1 MAIPLFVAAVLTMNA
16 PTPMPATA
24 STQLR
29 YDQPARI
36 WEQALPVGNGRLG
49 AMIFGS
55 PDDELI
61 QLNDATF
68 WSGGGPRD
76 WNNPAAKDVLPKVRE
91 AVFAGR
97 YQEAEA
103 LCKKMQGPYTQSYLP
118 LADLRLTFPNAA
130 PRTIVDY
137 QRVLDLD
144 SATVTVRYREGNT
157 TYTRE
162 VYASFPDQLIV
173 VRLSADQPGKITL
186 VAALS
191 SQVQSTPSCADHD
204 TLVLRGQAPVHA
216 DPGYLGDLPDAIRY
230 APGNDG
236 GLRFEVRVEPRVK
249 SGRMSIADG
258 RLAIENADAVTLRLS
273 AATSFNG
280 SHRSAAREGRDE
292 SAAAAAPLAAA
303 AKLDDATLRARH
315 VADHQ
320 ALFRR
325 VRLDLGSD
333 PEAEALATDARIERF
348 ASGKPD
354 PALAALLFNYGRYL
368 LIACS
373 RPGGQ
378 PANLQGLWNKEMRP
392 PWSSNYTINI
402 NTQMNYWPAEA
413 TNLSECHLPLMDFI
427 GELATNGRETARV
440 NYGAGGWVSHHNS
453 DLWRQSAPVGNFGEG
468 NPMWAN
474 WSLSNAWLC
483 QHLWEHYAFTGD
495 RAFLRER
502 AWPLMRGAAEFYLDT
517 LVPDAEGRLV
527 TVPSTSPEAS
537 FTTPDG
543 AAGSVSQASTM
554 DMSILRDLFTNCI
567 EAATILD
574 IEPEFA
580 HRLAEVRSR
589 LYPLQIGARGQ
600 LQEWFADFMEQ
611 DVHHRH
617 VSHLFGLYPGREI
630 TPASGK
636 FYEAARRTLEIR
648 GDDGTGWSL
657 AWKINFWARF
667 REGDRAYRLIQFLL
681 RPVDLG
687 EATRYDGGGGVY
699 PNLFDAH
706 PPFQI
711 DGNFG
716 YTAGLAEMLLQS
728 HEQTPEG
735 VRILHLL
742 PALPSA
748 WPAGSV
754 TGLRARGGYEADIRW
769 AGGRLAESTI
779 RATRDGG
786 VRILCGNNEA
796 TLQLRAGQNVHLDQ
810 HLSPPAEGN
819 F

>member
-1 MAIPLFVAAVLTMNA
+1 MSIPFFLASALSMTTSLPA
-16 PTPMPATA
+16 PA
-24 STQLR
+24 STVLR
-29 YDQPARI
+29 YDQPARA

-55 PDDELI
+55 PDEELI

-76 WNNPAAKDVLPKVRE
+76 WNNPAAKDVLPEIRA

-103 LCKKMQGPYTQSYLP
+103 LCKKMQGPFTQSYLP
-118 LADLRLTFPNAA
+118 LADLRLTFPSDA
-130 PRTIVDY
+130 PRTVVAY
-137 QRVLDLD
+137 HRMLDLD
-144 SATVTVRYREGNT
+144 SATVTVRYREGDT

-173 VRLSADQPGKITL
+173 VRLTADQPGKITL
-186 VAALS
+186 HAALS
-191 SQVQSTPSCADHD
+191 SQVQSTPSSAGDN
-204 TLVLRGQAPVHA
+204 TLILRGQAPVHA
-216 DPGYLGDLPDAIRY
+216 DPSYLGKRPDAIRY
-230 APGNDG
+230 APGDDG
-236 GLRFEVRVEPRVK
+236 GLRFEVRVEPHVEGGRV
-249 SGRMSIADG
+249 SLADG

-303 AKLDDATLRARH
+303 SKWDDATLRARH

-325 VRLDLGSD
+325 VRLDLGSE
-333 PEAEALATDARIERF
+333 PGAEALATDVRLARF
-348 ASGKPD
+348 VGGNPD

-378 PANLQGLWNKEMRP
+378 PANLQGLWNKDMRP

-402 NTQMNYWPAEA
+402 NTQMNYWPAEV

-427 GELATNGRETARV
+427 GELAANGRETARI

-537 FTTPDG
+537 FTTPEG
-543 AAGSVSQASTM
+543 EAASVSQASTM

-567 EAATILD
+567 EAAAILE

-580 HRLAEVRSR
+580 RRLAETRAR

-636 FYEAARRTLEIR
+636 FFDAARRSLEIR

-657 AWKINFWARF
+657 AWKIAFWARF
-667 REGDRAYRLIQFLL
+667 RDGDRAYRLVQFLL
-681 RPVDLG
+681 RPVG
-687 EATRYDGGGGVY
+687 VSGATRYDGGGGVY

-735 VRILHLL
+735 VRVLDLL
-742 PALPSA
+742 PALPAA

-754 TGLRARGGYEADIRW
+754 TGLRARGGFTVDARW
-769 AGGRLAESTI
+769 ADGQLAEATI
-779 RATRDGG
+779 HAGQDGPVCVQSGKAATVLTLRDGQT
-786 VRILCGNNEA
+786 VRLTGSLQPEA
-796 TLQLRAGQNVHLDQ
+796 R
-810 HLSPPAEGN
+810 
-819 F
+819 